1 MSENMEQSPELSPSP
16 LIPLLPDDVTVDIV
30 ARVPISHY
38 PTLSLVSKSFR
49 KLVASSKLYKR
60 RSQLG
65 TTQHRLYAVLRNR
78 NTCVLSVY
86 ILHRKVNSSD
96 NRLVI
101 VRSLPPMSSRGSYGY
116 IPVGTKVYVFNYLD
130 AFSIDCTCHTVQP
143 ISDIP
148 EYMSYKVANVV
159 DGKKICL
166 IGDSF
171 CHVVEENGAWSKCLS
186 KAVTVYDTET
196 QTWEPVMIKQDMV
209 VASLWSDSVVM
220 EDKIYMKEE
229 RKWELMD
236 EVLNSKEWEGACV
249 VDDILYYHDCSDKTL
264 KAFDPKQSRW
274 SVVDGLEELLAVET
288 AQSKWSK
295 AIALERRQ
303 GGEIWGKKE
312 SCDVVVE
319 DELFDMLKC
328 VSVTV

>member
-1 MSENMEQSPELSPSP
+1 MEKDLGAVTVASDSVTPRRRHRRHRCTCAHKP
-16 LIPLLPDDVTVDIV
+16 LPD
-30 ARVPISHY
+30 
-38 PTLSLVSKSFR
+38 TLPRFQEFQETGRL
-49 KLVASSKLYKR
+49 SKLYKR

-209 VASLWSDSVVM
+209 VASL
-220 EDKIYMKEE
+220 EE

-295 AIALERRQ
+295 AVKRQ